1 MKTIITTAAVVALV
15 LCHSTLTGC
24 SRSIGWARNETRF
37 EFGALPQTKAGEMK
51 SLLTAQGVRVREV
64 QAKVV
69 TFDVTGIE
77 STRHLSQI
85 LDAIETYG
93 YDNRVSVPLET
104 AVLTFG
110 QLQLDGSL
118 TTTVTV
124 RVSSDAKAYVAD
136 GSDEKRAWREVPVR
150 NGIWTGPVSTDGV
163 VAKQGG
169 WVYILGVRERDRRY
183 QRINVLTKQLEKDVD
198 APAFADPPGTGGS
211 VIDKVLGN

>member
-1 MKTIITTAAVVALV
+1 VKTFINASAVVALV
-15 LCHSTLTGC
+15 ISALALSGC
-24 SRSIGWARNETRF
+24 SRSVGWARNETRF
-37 EFGALPQTKAGEMK
+37 EFGALPQAKAGEMK
-51 SLLTAQGVRVREV
+51 NLLYAQGVRVKEV
-64 QAKVV
+64 PAKVV
-69 TFDVTGIE
+69 TFDVSGIE

-85 LDAIETYG
+85 LDAIDTYG
-93 YDNRVSVPLET
+93 YENRVSVPLET

-124 RVSSDAKAYVAD
+124 RVSADAKAYVAD
-136 GSDEKRAWREVPVR
+136 GTDEKRAWREVPVR
-150 NGIWTGPVSTDGV
+150 NGVWTGPVSTDGV

-198 APAFADPPGTGGS
+198 APPFADPPGTGGS
-211 VIDKVLGN
+211 VLNKVLGK